1 MIKKIRQLFGGRP
14 GPENLLMDTVDS
26 RHTGLVDSVKNG
38 WFLQQSDELFR
49 GFKVKQGQS
58 LLDVGAGTGTVSHFA
73 AQRRCRV
80 TYTDINSEAVDALG
94 ARLEAAG
101 FGPNSEGVVS
111 NSDPLPLASD
121 SYDKIVCLEVLEH
134 TTNPRQCMTEL
145 FRVGKPG
152 AQYLLSVPG
161 ERGENI
167 QKSYAPKLY
176 FDTPNHLH
184 VFSKPDFESLVE
196 DSGLVVEKYDTTGF
210 YWFLW
215 MSLYWIEQKQNGVEL
230 TGAALDKVEP
240 PYSPLLQKWST
251 LWHEVLKNPHSEAMR
266 RHLDDLLPKSQ
277 IIIATKPEA

>member
-49 GFKVKQGQS
+49 GFKLKQGES
-58 LLDVGAGTGTVSHFA
+58 LLDVGAGSGTVSLFA
-73 AQRRCRV
+73 AQRQCRV
-80 TYTDINSEAVDALG
+80 TYTDINPAAVDELRTRFETG
-94 ARLEAAG
+94 G
-101 FGPNSEGVVS
+101 FSPSTEGIVS

-134 TTNPRQCMTEL
+134 TINPQRCMNEL

-161 ERGENI
+161 ELGENI

-176 FDTPNHLH
+176 FDVPNHLH
-184 VFSKPDFESLVE
+184 VFSKSDFESLVE
-196 DSGLVVEKYDTTGF
+196 ASGLLVKQYDTSGF
-210 YWFLW
+210 YWFMW

-240 PYSPLLQKWST
+240 PYSALLQKWSM
-251 LWHEVLKNPHSEAMR
+251 LWHEVLKNPHSKAMR

>member
-1 MIKKIRQLFGGRP
+1 LSLIKKIRQLFGGRP

-38 WFLQQSDELFR
+38 WFLQQSDEL
-49 GFKVKQGQS
+49 
-58 LLDVGAGTGTVSHFA
+58 L
-73 AQRRCRV
+73 V
-80 TYTDINSEAVDALG
+80 TYTDINPAAVDELRTRFETG
-94 ARLEAAG
+94 G
-101 FGPNSEGVVS
+101 FSPSTEGIVS

-134 TTNPRQCMTEL
+134 TINPQRCMNEL

-161 ERGENI
+161 ELGENI

-176 FDTPNHLH
+176 FDVPNHLH
-184 VFSKPDFESLVE
+184 VFSKSDFESLVE
-196 DSGLVVEKYDTTGF
+196 ASGLLVKQYDTSGF
-210 YWFLW
+210 YWFMW

-240 PYSPLLQKWST
+240 PYSALLQKWSM
-251 LWHEVLKNPHSEAMR
+251 LWHEVLKNPHSKAMR